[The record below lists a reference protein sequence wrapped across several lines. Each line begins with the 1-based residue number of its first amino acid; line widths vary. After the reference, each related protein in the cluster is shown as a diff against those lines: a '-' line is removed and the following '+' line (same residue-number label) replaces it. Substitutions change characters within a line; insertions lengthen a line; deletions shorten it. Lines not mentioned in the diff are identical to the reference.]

1 MVEKPLSR
9 NANFIKK
16 LVNIQNKKKKLIKT
30 GYNLRFDDGVLLAKI
45 FDSKKLGKIYY
56 VKNTYANGAAKT
68 NTNKVGSIL
77 DMASH
82 SINLI
87 EYFFK
92 NKKIK
97 LNYSKN
103 TKERIFK

>member
-1 MVEKPLSR
+1 MQIAV
-9 NANFIKK
+9 
-16 LVNIQNKKKKLIKT
+16 
-30 GYNLRFDDGVLLAKI
+30 
-45 FDSKKLGKIYY
+45 
-56 VKNTYANGAAKT
+56 KT

-97 LNYSKN
+97 LNYSKIQKN
-103 TKERIFK
+103 EFLNKTKVDNGFIFLSNIDKIIELFTMVFVIEKSI